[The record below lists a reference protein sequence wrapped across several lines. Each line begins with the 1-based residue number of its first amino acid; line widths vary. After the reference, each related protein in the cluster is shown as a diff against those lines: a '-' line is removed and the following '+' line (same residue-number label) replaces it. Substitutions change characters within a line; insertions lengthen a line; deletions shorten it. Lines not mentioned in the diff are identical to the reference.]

1 MDNQLYI
8 VFNYNDLTDASKE
21 NLSKAPN
28 NDITSI
34 ELQEGTTGYYF
45 KSKPF

>member
-21 NLSKAPN
+21 NLISYLKIGN
-28 NDITSI
+28 SLKHFLILFEVKI
-34 ELQEGTTGYYF
+34 EN
-45 KSKPF
+45 SNR